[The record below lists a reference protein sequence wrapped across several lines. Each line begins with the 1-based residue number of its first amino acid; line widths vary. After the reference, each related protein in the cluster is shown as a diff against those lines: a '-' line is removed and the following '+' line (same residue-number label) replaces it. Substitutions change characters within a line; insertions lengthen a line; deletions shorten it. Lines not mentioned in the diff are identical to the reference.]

1 MDLVIRK
8 ECKKYFMMNSQNS
21 NHDHSDALFNLA
33 ITVFLISDQSKQ
45 TQLVGMELLERRT
58 IAGKNTYFNTI
69 SSQNT

>member
-1 MDLVIRK
+1 
-8 ECKKYFMMNSQNS
+8 MMNSQNS
-21 NHDHSDALFNLA
+21 NHDHYHSDALFNLA

-58 IAGKNTYFNTI
+58 IAGKNTSFNTI